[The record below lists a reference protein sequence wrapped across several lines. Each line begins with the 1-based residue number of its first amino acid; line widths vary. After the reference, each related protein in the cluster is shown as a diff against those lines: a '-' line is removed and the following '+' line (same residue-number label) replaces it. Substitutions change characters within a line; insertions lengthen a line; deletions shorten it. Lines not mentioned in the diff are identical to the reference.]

1 MTGSTQTLE
10 SGERTGK
17 APQAGCLLGNTDK
30 SRGNY
35 ILAKQVLCGIRKA
48 PGRVSQSGWQQ
59 GKAFPRQTPS
69 RGHLK
74 ISRGRLAGRCGETGL
89 WGIPGARAGET
100 APPPLET
107 ESGQVWLEFRRV
119 RQKLPHRGSRGRE
132 PGMAFSFKSLKA
144 LLGSPQPSPGTAYKQ
159 AGMAV

>member
-48 PGRVSQSGWQQ
+48 PRRVSQSGWQQ
-59 GKAFPRQTPS
+59 GKAFPRQTFP
-69 RGHLK
+69 GK
-74 ISRGRLAGRCGETGL
+74 PEDKQGAAG
-89 WGIPGARAGET
+89 
-100 APPPLET
+100 
-107 ESGQVWLEFRRV
+107 GQVW
-119 RQKLPHRGSRGRE
+119 
-132 PGMAFSFKSLKA
+132 
-144 LLGSPQPSPGTAYKQ
+144 
-159 AGMAV
+159 